1 MTEYLVYD
9 VFADAPFGGN
19 PLAVIPKAYAL
30 PERLLQPVAREFG
43 FSETAFLYPPE
54 AGGTARMR
62 IFTPTQEIPFAG
74 HPVIGSAVALS
85 QGGSPGGIVLETGI
99 GPLPCFAA
107 EGRAGFVRETG
118 LERLG
123 DPAPDLIARCLGL
136 ETDAI
141 RSAVHAPVIASAGLP
156 FALVELDSARLLS
169 RAHPRIEAFRAA
181 AARHPLPFDFAI
193 YAYIREGDDVR
204 ARMFAP
210 LDDIPED
217 PATGSAAAALG
228 LLLAN
233 LEGRECRLT
242 IRQGVEMG
250 RLSTIEVIADPGS
263 VTISGGAVRVMEGRL
278 ADLAAMS

>member
-1 MTEYLVYD
+1 MTDYLVYD
-9 VFADAPFGGN
+9 VFTEAPFGGN
-19 PLAVIPKAYAL
+19 PLAVVPQAYTL

-54 AGGTARMR
+54 AGGTARLR

-74 HPVIGSAVALS
+74 HPVIGSAVALADR
-85 QGGSPGGIVLETGI
+85 GSPGGIVLETGA

-107 EGRAGFVRETG
+107 DGRAGFVREVA
-118 LERLG
+118 LDRLG
-123 DPAPDLIARCLGL
+123 DPEPALLADCLGL
-136 ETDAI
+136 EPAAI
-141 RSAVHAPVIASAGLP
+141 RGAVHAPVIASAGLP
-156 FALVELDSARLLS
+156 FALVELQSARLLS

-193 YAYIREGDDVR
+193 YAYVREGGDVR

-228 LLLAN
+228 LLLAGI
-233 LEGRECRLT
+233 EGSECRLT

-250 RLSTIEVIADPGS
+250 RPSTIEVIAEPGS

-278 ADLAAMS
+278 ADLAAAR